1 MQQPAGAQPQGYA
14 ALDALRA
21 QFAAQPAP
29 QISAQGGLDQQTGG
43 IDAGM
48 PPALQRA
55 QIQAMPPWRLLDHPQ
70 GIEGLLEQGIDEQD
84 IYGWPGAE
92 RFG

>member
-1 MQQPAGAQPQGYA
+1 
-14 ALDALRA
+14 
-21 QFAAQPAP
+21 
-29 QISAQGGLDQQTGG
+29 
-43 IDAGM
+43 
-48 PPALQRA
+48 
-55 QIQAMPPWRLLDHPQ
+55 MPPWRLLDHPP